1 MMMTTDIRRLRTRDR
16 VHTTLGA
23 TALALCCAGLMTVR
37 GGEPTSLPPLT
48 TLSGSPRLPGKF
60 VWVDL
65 VTDDAAVAR
74 KFYARL
80 FGWNFRGS
88 GDYAIATLD
97 ERPVCGILQEPRPA
111 EAPQALPRWFGYI
124 SVNNVGRAERAVIQ
138 GGGRVLAAPAKF
150 PKRGEQAIFADPEGA
165 LFGVIKSSSGDP
177 RDYLAEPG
185 DWIWAQLMSHDA
197 RKAAEFYRSV
207 AGYEVIENTQ
217 TNRLSDIVLVSGGFA
232 RATVGTIP
240 DTFSDVK
247 PHWLPFVRVK
257 NVRESVALATQLGG
271 KALLE
276 PSHEL
281 FESRMAVIADVTGAA
296 IGLLEWSPEEQQGG
310 R

>member
-1 MMMTTDIRRLRTRDR
+1 MNEKPTCPIMLS
-16 VHTTLGA
+16 
-23 TALALCCAGLMTVR
+23 ALLLYAAASLASDS
-37 GGEPTSLPPLT
+37 PKLPPLT
-48 TLSGSPRLPGKF
+48 TASGSPRLPGKF

-65 VTDDAAVAR
+65 VTDDAAAAQ
-74 KFYARL
+74 KFYGRL
-80 FGWNFRGS
+80 FGWKFRGS
-88 GDYAIATLD
+88 GGYAIATID

-124 SVNNVGRAERAVIQ
+124 SVNNVGRAERAVTQ

-217 TNRLSDIVLVSGGFA
+217 TNRLSDIVLASEGFA

-240 DTFSDVK
+240 DAFTEVK
-247 PHWLPFVRVK
+247 PHWLPFVRVE
-257 NVRESVALATQLGG
+257 NVRDSVARATQLGG

-276 PSHEL
+276 PSPEL
-281 FESRMAVIADVTGAA
+281 FESRMAVVADVTGAA
-296 IGLLEWSPEEQQGG
+296 IGLLEWSPEELQGG